1 MQPDA
6 LLVELAKKLRVRALV
21 PDPDGC
27 VRLRFA
33 DGVAV
38 ELRFPAR
45 GQMFAEAE
53 IEKLPKAPAEI
64 EATMRRWLR
73 RALGSLRNRPETLAL
88 DEAGGRLVIWRRIM
102 IDEPG
107 FADIESELT
116 DFLDEVDAWRN
127 AAEAPRSVGP
137 MTMMLFP

>member
-6 LLVELAKKLRVRALV
+6 LLADLARKLRVRALL
-21 PDPDGC
+21 PDPEGR

-33 DGVAV
+33 DGLTV
-38 ELRFPAR
+38 ELWFPAR

-53 IEKLPKAPAEI
+53 IEKLPKAPADV

-73 RALGSLRNRPETLAL
+73 RSLASLRDRPETLAL
-88 DEAGGRLVIWRRIM
+88 DRAGERLTIWRRFT
-102 IDEPG
+102 IDDAA

-116 DFLDEVDAWRN
+116 DYLDEVDAWRN